1 VSEFSSADHI
11 ETDNSLAISVKVFKD
26 NDDYLSTFF
35 LSIPDRDVEIEEFKS
50 LILGITTAKYK
61 MEQLLEIFDNGFDT

>member
-11 ETDNSLAISVKVFKD
+11 ETDNSLAISVRVFKD

-61 MEQLLEIFDNGFDT
+61 MEQLLEIFDNGFNT

>member
-1 VSEFSSADHI
+1 MSEFSSADHI

-61 MEQLLEIFDNGFDT
+61 MEQLLEIFDNGFNT

>member
-1 VSEFSSADHI
+1 MSEFSSADHI
-11 ETDNSLAISVKVFKD
+11 ETDNSLAISVRVFKD

-61 MEQLLEIFDNGFDT
+61 MEQLLEIFDNGFNT

>member
-61 MEQLLEIFDNGFDT
+61 MEQLLEIFDNGFNT

>member
-1 VSEFSSADHI
+1 MSEFSSADHI